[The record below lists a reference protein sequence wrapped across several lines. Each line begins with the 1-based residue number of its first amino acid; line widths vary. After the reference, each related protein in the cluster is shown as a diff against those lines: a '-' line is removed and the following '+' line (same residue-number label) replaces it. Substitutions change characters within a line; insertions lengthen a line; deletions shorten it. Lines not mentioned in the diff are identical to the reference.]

1 MCPAL
6 LWRLV
11 TGGTSG
17 VELSW
22 ASSVGDVIWV
32 ETTTHPK
39 KANRG
44 VFSGKSKKIADVL
57 E

>member
-22 ASSVGDVIWV
+22 ASSIGDVIWV

-39 KANRG
+39 KASRG